1 MADTIQ
7 QFNSQS
13 ASKDFSHIRPGLT
26 LKVYQKIK
34 EGAKT
39 RTQIFEGLVIA
50 LKHGRGVNSTMTIRK
65 ISNGV
70 GVERI
75 FPLHLPTIEKI
86 EVVKASKVRRAK
98 LYYLRDKTARE
109 TRRKTKII
117 NAGLTSKKAVASVA
131 VAEDSK
137 EE

>member
-1 MADTIQ
+1 MDQVQAFSSKFI
-7 QFNSQS
+7 
-13 ASKDFSHIRPGLT
+13 SKDFSNIRPGLT

-50 LKHGRGVNSTMTIRK
+50 LKHGKGVNATMTVRK
-65 ISNGV
+65 ISNGI

-86 EVVKASKVRRAK
+86 EVVRASKVRRSK
-98 LYYLRDKTARE
+98 LYYLRTKTARE
-109 TRRKTKII
+109 TRRKT
-117 NAGLTSKKAVASVA
+117 
-131 VAEDSK
+131 
-137 EE
+137 

>member
-1 MADTIQ
+1 MSDAIQ
-7 QFNSQS
+7 QFNSQGT
-13 ASKDFSHIRPGLT
+13 SKDFSHIRPGLT
-26 LKVYQKIK
+26 LKIHQKIK

-50 LKHGRGVNSTMTIRK
+50 LKHGRGVNSTMTVRK
-65 ISNGV
+65 ISNGI

-98 LYYLRDKTARE
+98 LYYLRSKTARE
-109 TRRKTKII
+109 TRKKTKILSI
-117 NAGLTSKKAVASVA
+117 KGSQKTKGAVPTVEAT
-131 VAEDSK
+131 